1 MNTLKQFMKWVGQQL
16 TFIAVVALAIVAI
29 WFFISNKVNQKKQI
43 ELATNVT
50 ILETENRLA
59 AEENKALDLEIDS
72 IRGENDHLQI
82 MLSDAE
88 TARDKNADDRD
99 EVMEQRD
106 ALRDSLQKIGSNELF
121 KRFNELFPFP
131 GEKKYAIN
139 IKQIGEVIYITLD
152 YELVKKENKLL
163 NQDLMIAD
171 NQIAI
176 GDSIKAN
183 LDKVVGNLLD
193 KEDNN
198 KDMILNLEQSKQL
211 SDEEITRLTRKL
223 WVRTVGMGILTGAV
237 ILLAL

>member
-1 MNTLKQFMKWVGQQL
+1 MVWIKQQL
-16 TFIAVVALAIVAI
+16 TFIAVVALAIVAV
-29 WFFISNKVNQKKQI
+29 WFLISHYQNQKKQI

-50 ILETENRLA
+50 VLETENRLA
-59 AEENKALDLEIDS
+59 AQENKVLDLAVDS
-72 IRGENDHLQI
+72 LRSENDYLQST
-82 MLSDAE
+82 LTDAE

-99 EVMEQRD
+99 ANARERD
-106 ALRDSLQKIGSNELF
+106 RLRDSLQKIGSNELF

-163 NQDLMIAD
+163 NQDLTIAD